1 MHFGKSV
8 RLKTYIHTKRS
19 VKHRFESGFFCLEK
33 ISMNA
38 IFRIFSTKI
47 TKALNVRENKIKNVS
62 RPDWGI

>member
-1 MHFGKSV
+1 
-8 RLKTYIHTKRS
+8 
-19 VKHRFESGFFCLEK
+19 
-33 ISMNA
+33 MNA